1 MLIKFESK
9 QAAPF
14 VMQRSIAEQLL
25 SMAGLPSGVEGSISG
40 AAIPQALARLD
51 KALSEREGPCG
62 EAGEAGEEDDELEP
76 VSLDARAAPLRAML
90 GHAMRCES
98 YVMWRPD

>member
-40 AAIPQALARLD
+40 AAIPEALARLD
-51 KALSEREGPCG
+51 KALSEQEGPS
-62 EAGEAGEEDDELEP
+62 EEAGEEDDELEEP
-76 VSLDARAAPLRAML
+76 VSLVARAAPLREML
-90 GHAMRCES
+90 RHAMRVEG
-98 YVMWRPD
+98 YVMWRPE